1 MNIPLGHFLFNAFV
15 HLIINLQ
22 LIWLNP
28 HVTEETI
35 LNISKVYFIH
45 PGPSVS
51 GSQLI
56 KNRFHSYNDSHFSK
70 PYNSEVKKY
79 QININTT
86 NNMNSRFDS
95 GTQAHLKSTYKLI
108 LKGVNHSKPTLY
120 TEKFHDTM
128 NHFIPMS
135 VIFEP
140 EKDLALLYPES
151 IWLDPCKATAYYGDI
166 ALDEHESQMMLSKGM
181 LLSDDPLQIWNSEDN
196 EEMNNKRNKHSKMP
210 VSASLDDVKSKT
222 NDHFIGSSRQL
233 KQKRIQDYKYS
244 KDRSPSGKL
253 KNVGTRRRKQL
264 KKFGQRGKRRTSELM
279 RRQRYRQLKAK
290 TQTFIQLNKS
300 YQQKANLPAFTPEQG
315 KNKQFSQGKRRSKRA
330 ATAYVSRTWTNGV
343 IPYIIQANFSSETK
357 ATIMKAM
364 RHWENY
370 TCLSFVER
378 QPHHRSYIIFTE
390 KACGCCSYVGRRSE
404 DEPQAISIGKNCDK
418 KGIVIHELGHVIGF
432 WHEHTRP
439 DRDEHVDI
447 LLDNVVEGQDFNFKK
462 MDPGEV
468 NSLGEPYDYSSIMH
482 YAKGTFA
489 KANKD
494 ETIRPK
500 ACCPRPPIG
509 QRIQLSPGDIR
520 QTNKLY
526 LCPACGR
533 TLLEPVGSLSSPQ
546 MAWKLRDRFGA
557 NANSSLFPDP
567 IGLEQSIQLGN
578 AISVDHLLPD
588 DNENMYHPYRSL
600 TNGNSIDGGED
611 HSLIGMVNDNNYQL
625 KTQPYNPF
633 KGSFNNEEVPLIA
646 MSRLSKLPKT
656 SSSSTLGFTSASP
669 ILCQWRINAASGE
682 RIRLN
687 FTHIDISG
695 PITQDSIH
703 TPNNL
708 DNLHKAYELNQK
720 SISRISCIND
730 YVEIRDGYYS
740 GSPLIGRYCGQTLPP
755 QLISTGSRLW
765 LEYRRSAGS
774 MTTGFIADYEAICGG
789 ELQMEEGTLTSPNYP
804 EFYRPSKECVWQII
818 VPVGYSVALIFHSF
832 QLEKHDTC
840 VYDYLEVRDGLKD
853 TSPLLKKLCG
863 SHLPTPI
870 KSTNNVMYVKFVSD
884 SSVEK
889 QGFTATFQKEF
900 DECKTMKHG
909 CSHTCV
915 NTLGGYR
922 CQCEIGYELHAD
934 GKRCEDACGGVINE
948 SNGTIQTPLFPDLYP
963 PKKNCIWKILA
974 PPKTTIFLNFTHFNL
989 EGHNRACRYDFINV
1003 YNGST
1008 DNQQKIG
1015 TFCGDQIPDPI
1026 TSHTNELSI
1035 EFYSDTSV
1043 QRTGF
1048 RAVFFTDRDECAD
1061 NNGGCQHLCRNTIGS
1076 YHCACRPGFNLY
1088 GRYECKENI
1097 KTGCQQEISSPDGEI
1112 ITPNW
1117 PNEYPVKQNCRWK
1130 ITVTPGHRVKVIFAD
1145 FELESH
1151 QQCTYDQVIAYD
1163 GATNNSAFL
1172 GQYCGSRKPG
1182 PIISSQNQLLLTF
1195 NSDSSVQRKGFR
1207 AQHTTICGGH
1217 LTADSV
1223 PQTIY
1228 SHAKFGDLDYESNQ
1242 QCYWTITPK
1251 LDNHTV
1257 LLRFLYFEVEEET
1270 LCTYDYLR
1278 VFDGGDPK
1286 GKLLGGFCGRTLPN
1300 TFLSNSGQL
1309 YLQFVS
1315 DDTIGGKGF
1324 QAQYQMIPY
1333 DFKLPKHEID
1343 SQTMTN
1349 QLTSHSASSASSSS
1363 SSASSSSSSS
1373 SSSSPSSVFYGKNEM
1388 LQQYQPFHGNRYL
1401 FPPAWGTG
1409 RIRYF
1414 GDMRHAEMTDNY
1426 QSTRPFHYNPSYQH
1440 VKQSPTIQQT
1450 NPMTY
1455 SHNNLYQRPNGRLPV
1470 NREDNSQLPWR
1481 FAYTYHQSKSPPT
1494 TRQTTVN
1501 NLFRS
1506 NSAYSSHLSSRPTA
1520 FKSKPA
1526 MEFEHATT
1534 QPVSPLLSRNT
1545 ITSKEPR
1552 ISSTWHVR
1560 PGRVV
1565 HQPQLNII
1573 NRIIKPNSQKNHQSP
1588 RNILRQI
1595 KSNSYQQKQTKQNI
1609 KSPMRFHVIT
1619 QLDRNPPR
1627 FSGGSQWKQR
1637 SVGSSR
1643 SHRDERIFKAF

>member
-1 MNIPLGHFLFNAFV
+1 
-15 HLIINLQ
+15 
-22 LIWLNP
+22 
-28 HVTEETI
+28 
-35 LNISKVYFIH
+35 
-45 PGPSVS
+45 
-51 GSQLI
+51 
-56 KNRFHSYNDSHFSK
+56 
-70 PYNSEVKKY
+70 
-79 QININTT
+79 
-86 NNMNSRFDS
+86 
-95 GTQAHLKSTYKLI
+95 
-108 LKGVNHSKPTLY
+108 
-120 TEKFHDTM
+120 FHDGI
-128 NHFIPMS
+128 NFFIPKS
-135 VIFEP
+135 IIFEP
-140 EKDLALLYPES
+140 ERDLALLYPES
-151 IWLDPCKATAYYGDI
+151 SWLDPCKAIAYYGDI
-166 ALDEHESQMMLSKGM
+166 ALDEQESQLMSSKGIV
-181 LLSDDPLQIWNSEDN
+181 LSDDPLQIWNLEDSD
-196 EEMNNKRNKHSKMP
+196 EMNNKQNKHST
-210 VSASLDDVKSKT
+210 VSKSVSLNDNNKSKSSHHR
-222 NDHFIGSSRQL
+222 NDNSPQL
-233 KQKRIQDYKYS
+233 KQKPIQNYNNVSQRIQ
-244 KDRSPSGKL
+244 SGKPQPIQN
-253 KNVGTRRRKQL
+253 KRMKQL
-264 KKFGQRGKRRTSELM
+264 KKREQRKQRRKNELFKHH
-279 RRQRYRQLKAK
+279 RYHQFKLRTNA
-290 TQTFIQLNKS
+290 FNQLNKS
-300 YQQKANLPAFTPEQG
+300 YKQNANLLAFTPEQG
-315 KNKQFSQGKRRSKRA
+315 MKMQFSQGKRRSKRA

-439 DRDEHVDI
+439 DRDDHVDI

-546 MAWKLRDRFGA
+546 MAWKLDDRFGG

-567 IGLEQSIQLGN
+567 ISLEQSIQLGN
-578 AISVDHLLPD
+578 ALSVDHLLPD
-588 DNENMYHPYRSL
+588 DNENMYNPYRPL
-600 TNGNSIDGGED
+600 TNGNSIDGSED
-611 HSLIGMVNDNNYQL
+611 HSLIGMVNDDNYQL
-625 KTQPYNPF
+625 KTHSYNQF
-633 KGSFNNEEVPLIA
+633 KGSFSNEEVPLIA
-646 MSRLSKLPKT
+646 MSRLSKLSKT
-656 SSSSTLGFTSASP
+656 SPSSALGFTSASP

-687 FTHIDISG
+687 FTHMDISG
-695 PITQDSIH
+695 PTTQDSIH

-708 DNLHKAYELNQK
+708 YNAYELNQK
-720 SISRISCIND
+720 SVNRISCIND
-730 YVEIRDGYYS
+730 YVEVRDGYYS
-740 GSPLIGRYCGQTLPP
+740 GSPLLGRYCGQNLPP

-789 ELQMEEGTLTSPNYP
+789 ELQMEEGILTSPNYP
-804 EFYRPSKECVWQII
+804 EFYRPSKECIWQII

-863 SHLPTPI
+863 SHLPNPI

-934 GKRCEDACGGVINE
+934 GKRCEDACGGIINE
-948 SNGTIQTPLFPDLYP
+948 SNGTIQTPSFPDLYP

-1015 TFCGDQIPDPI
+1015 TFCGDQIPEPI

-1088 GRYECKENI
+1088 GRYECKE
-1097 KTGCQQEISSPDGEI
+1097 
-1112 ITPNW
+1112 
-1117 PNEYPVKQNCRWK
+1117 
-1130 ITVTPGHRVKVIFAD
+1130 
-1145 FELESH
+1145 
-1151 QQCTYDQVIAYD
+1151 
-1163 GATNNSAFL
+1163 
-1172 GQYCGSRKPG
+1172 
-1182 PIISSQNQLLLTF
+1182 
-1195 NSDSSVQRKGFR
+1195 
-1207 AQHTTICGGH
+1207 
-1217 LTADSV
+1217 
-1223 PQTIY
+1223 
-1228 SHAKFGDLDYESNQ
+1228 
-1242 QCYWTITPK
+1242 
-1251 LDNHTV
+1251 
-1257 LLRFLYFEVEEET
+1257 
-1270 LCTYDYLR
+1270 
-1278 VFDGGDPK
+1278 
-1286 GKLLGGFCGRTLPN
+1286 
-1300 TFLSNSGQL
+1300 
-1309 YLQFVS
+1309 
-1315 DDTIGGKGF
+1315 
-1324 QAQYQMIPY
+1324 
-1333 DFKLPKHEID
+1333 
-1343 SQTMTN
+1343 
-1349 QLTSHSASSASSSS
+1349 
-1363 SSASSSSSSS
+1363 
-1373 SSSSPSSVFYGKNEM
+1373 
-1388 LQQYQPFHGNRYL
+1388 
-1401 FPPAWGTG
+1401 
-1409 RIRYF
+1409 
-1414 GDMRHAEMTDNY
+1414 
-1426 QSTRPFHYNPSYQH
+1426 
-1440 VKQSPTIQQT
+1440 
-1450 NPMTY
+1450 
-1455 SHNNLYQRPNGRLPV
+1455 
-1470 NREDNSQLPWR
+1470 
-1481 FAYTYHQSKSPPT
+1481 
-1494 TRQTTVN
+1494 
-1501 NLFRS
+1501 
-1506 NSAYSSHLSSRPTA
+1506 
-1520 FKSKPA
+1520 
-1526 MEFEHATT
+1526 
-1534 QPVSPLLSRNT
+1534 
-1545 ITSKEPR
+1545 
-1552 ISSTWHVR
+1552 
-1560 PGRVV
+1560 
-1565 HQPQLNII
+1565 
-1573 NRIIKPNSQKNHQSP
+1573 
-1588 RNILRQI
+1588 
-1595 KSNSYQQKQTKQNI
+1595 
-1609 KSPMRFHVIT
+1609 
-1619 QLDRNPPR
+1619 
-1627 FSGGSQWKQR
+1627 
-1637 SVGSSR
+1637 
-1643 SHRDERIFKAF
+1643 

>member
-1 MNIPLGHFLFNAFV
+1 MNA
-15 HLIINLQ
+15 
-22 LIWLNP
+22 
-28 HVTEETI
+28 
-35 LNISKVYFIH
+35 
-45 PGPSVS
+45 
-51 GSQLI
+51 
-56 KNRFHSYNDSHFSK
+56 
-70 PYNSEVKKY
+70 
-79 QININTT
+79 
-86 NNMNSRFDS
+86 
-95 GTQAHLKSTYKLI
+95 
-108 LKGVNHSKPTLY
+108 
-120 TEKFHDTM
+120 
-128 NHFIPMS
+128 
-135 VIFEP
+135 
-140 EKDLALLYPES
+140 
-151 IWLDPCKATAYYGDI
+151 AYYGDI
-166 ALDEHESQMMLSKGM
+166 ALDEEESQVMTSKGIV
-181 LLSDDPLQIWNSEDN
+181 LSDDPSQIWNLEET
-196 EEMNNKRNKHSKMP
+196 EEMNNNLQNQPKRQHTLKPLKDTKE
-210 VSASLDDVKSKT
+210 ASGVHVTTSSNSRKQ
-222 NDHFIGSSRQL
+222 NFIQ
-233 KQKRIQDYKYS
+233 QNNT
-244 KDRSPSGKL
+244 
-253 KNVGTRRRKQL
+253 NVGNTQSKKFKDVNDGRGSRRKRRR
-264 KKFGQRGKRRTSELM
+264 
-279 RRQRYRQLKAK
+279 RRQRNREEQLRRQKYRRLLAK
-290 TQTFIQLNKS
+290 TEAFIQLNQTYS
-300 YQQKANLPAFTPEQG
+300 SQKPNKLNLTPEQI
-315 KNKQFSQGKRRSKRA
+315 NTRRSYQGKRRSRRA
-330 ATAYVSRTWTNGV
+330 ATAYVSRTWPNGV

-378 QPHHRSYIIFTE
+378 QPQHRSYIIFTE

-526 LCPACGR
+526 SCPACGR
-533 TLLEPVGSLSSPQ
+533 TLLEPAGSLSSPQ
-546 MAWKLRDRFGA
+546 MAWKLEDQFRGSA
-557 NANSSLFPDP
+557 NASLFPDP
-567 IGLEQSIQLGN
+567 IGMEHSIQLGN
-578 AISVDHLLPD
+578 ALSVAHLLPD
-588 DNENMYHPYRSL
+588 DSENMYHPYKPL
-600 TNGNSIDGGED
+600 TNGNIIDGNED
-611 HSLIGMVNDNNYQL
+611 HSLIGMVNDGHS
-625 KTQPYNPF
+625 YNSY
-633 KGSFNNEEVPLIA
+633 KGSFNTEEVSMIA
-646 MSRLSKLPKT
+646 MSRSSKST
-656 SSSSTLGFTSASP
+656 VSSALGFTSASP

-695 PITQDSIH
+695 PITQDSMP
-703 TPNNL
+703 TSTNL
-708 DNLHKAYELNQK
+708 KSSHKTYELNQK
-720 SISRISCIND
+720 SVHRISCIND
-730 YVEIRDGYYS
+730 YVEIRDGYYF

-755 QLISTGSRLW
+755 PLISTGSRLW

-774 MTTGFIADYEAICGG
+774 MTTGFIAHYEAICGG
-789 ELQMEEGTLTSPNYP
+789 ELHMEEGTLTSPNYP
-804 EFYRPSKECVWQII
+804 EFYRPSKECIWQII

-840 VYDYLEVRDGLKD
+840 VYDYLEIRDGLKE

-863 SHLPTPI
+863 SQLPTPI

-922 CQCEIGYELHAD
+922 CQCEIGYELNAD
-934 GKRCEDACGGVINE
+934 GKHCEDACGGVINE
-948 SNGTIQTPLFPDLYP
+948 SNGTIQTPSFPDLYP
-963 PKKNCIWKILA
+963 PRKNCIWKILA

-989 EGHNRACRYDFINV
+989 EGRNRECRYDFINV
-1003 YNGST
+1003 YSGPT
-1008 DNQQKIG
+1008 DNQKKIG
-1015 TFCGDQIPDPI
+1015 TFCGDQIPLPI

-1035 EFYSDTSV
+1035 EFYSDKSV

-1048 RAVFFTDRDECAD
+1048 RAVFFTDRNECDD
-1061 NNGGCQHLCRNTIGS
+1061 NNGGCQHLCTNTIGS
-1076 YHCACRPGFNLY
+1076 YYCACRPGFNLY
-1088 GRYECKENI
+1088 GRYECKENVE
-1097 KTGCQQEISSPDGEI
+1097 TGCQQDISSPDGEI

-1117 PNEYPVKQNCRWK
+1117 PNEYPMKQTCHWK
-1130 ITVTPGHRVKVIFAD
+1130 ITVTPGHRVKIIFAD
-1145 FELESH
+1145 FELEPH
-1151 QQCTYDQVIAYD
+1151 QQCIYDQVIAYD
-1163 GATNNSAFL
+1163 GPTNTSAVL
-1172 GQYCGSRKPG
+1172 GQYCGSHKPG
-1182 PIISSQNQLLLTF
+1182 PIIASRNQLLLTF

-1217 LTADSV
+1217 LTADNA

-1228 SHAKFGDLDYESNQ
+1228 SHTKFSDLDYESNQ

-1251 LDNHTV
+1251 LENHTV

-1278 VFDGGDPK
+1278 IFDGADTK

-1315 DDTIGGKGF
+1315 DDTVGSKGF

-1333 DFKLPKHEID
+1333 GYKLPKHEID
-1343 SQTMTN
+1343 SQALIN
-1349 QLTSHSASSASSSS
+1349 QVATSTSSSS
-1363 SSASSSSSSS
+1363 
-1373 SSSSPSSVFYGKNEM
+1373 VYYGKNEM

-1414 GDMRHAEMTDNY
+1414 GDTRHSDMMGNY
-1426 QSTRPFHYNPSYQH
+1426 QSTRPFQHHKQAYQQQH
-1440 VKQSPTIQQT
+1440 HHQQQQQQQSAIRQTYPTVYPR
-1450 NPMTY
+1450 NNFYPR
-1455 SHNNLYQRPNGRLPV
+1455 HNERFSV
-1470 NREDNSQLPWR
+1470 NREENSQLPWR
-1481 FAYTYHQSKSPPT
+1481 FAYTYPQQFKSSAMPMLNKNRFAPRPPYITYNLHSPNSVVLKTRLSSPPSLTPPPPPT
-1494 TRQTTVN
+1494 TTTTTTTPKVHT
-1501 NLFRS
+1501 
-1506 NSAYSSHLSSRPTA
+1506 SS
-1520 FKSKPA
+1520 
-1526 MEFEHATT
+1526 
-1534 QPVSPLLSRNT
+1534 LLSQGSIN
-1545 ITSKEPR
+1545 SQKPR
-1552 ISSTWHVR
+1552 IGSTWHVR

-1565 HQPQLNII
+1565 YQPQLSII
-1573 NRIIKPNSQKNHQSP
+1573 NRIIQPTTTLSTHRNQ
-1588 RNILRQI
+1588 RNIIEQAT
-1595 KSNSYQQKQTKQNI
+1595 KKNS
-1609 KSPMRFHVIT
+1609 MRFHVMTENIH
-1619 QLDRNPPR
+1619 QNIPHY
-1627 FSGGSQWKQR
+1627 SGGSQWRQQKTR
-1637 SVGSSR
+1637 PLNS
-1643 SHRDERIFKAF
+1643 ITL

>member
-1 MNIPLGHFLFNAFV
+1 MNFPVDHFFILINAFV
-15 HLIINLQ
+15 HLIVNIQ
-22 LIWLNP
+22 LVWLNP

-35 LNISKVYFIH
+35 INIPKVYFIH

-56 KNRFHSYNDSHFSK
+56 KNQFQSYNGSYFQK
-70 PYNSEVKKY
+70 PHNYKVKKHKM
-79 QININTT
+79 NINTT
-86 NNMNSRFDS
+86 NNHNSRFS
-95 GTQAHLKSTYKLI
+95 NVTQTNSKSTHKKIFKDHNISKNTLFVER
-108 LKGVNHSKPTLY
+108 LHEEVNY
-120 TEKFHDTM
+120 
-128 NHFIPMS
+128 FIPKS
-135 VIFEP
+135 LKFEP
-140 EKDLALLYPES
+140 EKDLAILYPES
-151 IWLDPCKATAYYGDI
+151 NWLDPCKATAYYGDI

-181 LLSDDPLQIWNSEDN
+181 ALSDDPLQIWDLEDN
-196 EEMNNKRNKHSKMP
+196 KETNNRRNKYSNIPSSKP
-210 VSASLDDVKSKT
+210 LNDIKSEMST
-222 NDHFIGSSRQL
+222 HLAGNSRHL
-233 KQKRIQDYKYS
+233 KQKHIQNYKDMA
-244 KDRSPSGKL
+244 DRSLPNKL
-253 KNVGTRRRKQL
+253 KNLTSRRREQS
-264 KKFGQRGKRRTSELM
+264 KKFGQNLQRRRNELL
-279 RRQRYRQLKAK
+279 RRRRYRQLKAK
-290 TQTFIQLNKS
+290 TQAFIQLNKLH
-300 YQQKANLPAFTPEQG
+300 QQKADILMFTPEQI
-315 KNKQFSQGKRRSKRA
+315 KKKEFSQGKRRSKRA

-439 DRDEHVDI
+439 DRDDHVDI

-546 MAWKLRDRFGA
+546 MAWKLEDRFGG

-600 TNGNSIDGGED
+600 TNGNTIDGGED

-625 KTQPYNPF
+625 KTIPYNPF

-646 MSRLSKLPKT
+646 MSRLSKLSKT

-687 FTHIDISG
+687 FTHMDISG

-708 DNLHKAYELNQK
+708 NNLHKAYELNQK
-720 SISRISCIND
+720 SINRISCIND

-740 GSPLIGRYCGQTLPP
+740 GSPLIGRYCGQNLPP

-1015 TFCGDQIPDPI
+1015 TFCGDQIPEPI

-1097 KTGCQQEISSPDGEI
+1097 KTGCQQDISSPDGEI

-1117 PNEYPVKQNCRWK
+1117 PNEYPVKQNCHWK

-1163 GATNNSAFL
+1163 GPTNSSAFL

-1286 GKLLGGFCGRTLPN
+1286 GKLLGGFCGRT
-1300 TFLSNSGQL
+1300 
-1309 YLQFVS
+1309 
-1315 DDTIGGKGF
+1315 
-1324 QAQYQMIPY
+1324 
-1333 DFKLPKHEID
+1333 
-1343 SQTMTN
+1343 
-1349 QLTSHSASSASSSS
+1349 
-1363 SSASSSSSSS
+1363 
-1373 SSSSPSSVFYGKNEM
+1373 
-1388 LQQYQPFHGNRYL
+1388 
-1401 FPPAWGTG
+1401 
-1409 RIRYF
+1409 
-1414 GDMRHAEMTDNY
+1414 DMHAYAKSE
-1426 QSTRPFHYNPSYQH
+1426 NP
-1440 VKQSPTIQQT
+1440 I
-1450 NPMTY
+1450 
-1455 SHNNLYQRPNGRLPV
+1455 
-1470 NREDNSQLPWR
+1470 
-1481 FAYTYHQSKSPPT
+1481 
-1494 TRQTTVN
+1494 
-1501 NLFRS
+1501 
-1506 NSAYSSHLSSRPTA
+1506 
-1520 FKSKPA
+1520 
-1526 MEFEHATT
+1526 
-1534 QPVSPLLSRNT
+1534 
-1545 ITSKEPR
+1545 
-1552 ISSTWHVR
+1552 
-1560 PGRVV
+1560 
-1565 HQPQLNII
+1565 
-1573 NRIIKPNSQKNHQSP
+1573 
-1588 RNILRQI
+1588 
-1595 KSNSYQQKQTKQNI
+1595 
-1609 KSPMRFHVIT
+1609 
-1619 QLDRNPPR
+1619 
-1627 FSGGSQWKQR
+1627 
-1637 SVGSSR
+1637 
-1643 SHRDERIFKAF
+1643 

>member
-1 MNIPLGHFLFNAFV
+1 MNFPVDHFFILINAFV
-15 HLIINLQ
+15 HLVVNIQ
-22 LIWLNP
+22 LVWLNP

-35 LNISKVYFIH
+35 VNIPKVYFIH

-51 GSQLI
+51 RSQLI
-56 KNRFHSYNDSHFSK
+56 KNQFQSYNGSHFEK
-70 PYNSEVKKY
+70 PYNYKVKKHKM
-79 QININTT
+79 NNNAT
-86 NNMNSRFDS
+86 NNNNSRFYN
-95 GTQAHLKSTYKLI
+95 GTQTNSRPMHKKIFKDYNISKTTLFVERLHEK
-108 LKGVNHSKPTLY
+108 VNY
-120 TEKFHDTM
+120 
-128 NHFIPMS
+128 FIPKS
-135 VIFEP
+135 LKFEP
-140 EKDLALLYPES
+140 EKDLAILYPES
-151 IWLDPCKATAYYGDI
+151 TWLDPCKATAYYGDI
-166 ALDEHESQMMLSKGM
+166 ALDEHESQIMLSKGM
-181 LLSDDPLQIWNSEDN
+181 VLSDDPLQIWNLEDN
-196 EEMNNKRNKHSKMP
+196 KETNTGRNKHSNIP
-210 VSASLDDVKSKT
+210 NSNPLDDIKREIST
-222 NDHFIGSSRQL
+222 HLAGNSRHL
-233 KQKRIQDYKYS
+233 KQKHIRSYKDMA
-244 KDRSPSGKL
+244 DRNLPRKL
-253 KNVGTRRRKQL
+253 KNLTSKRRDQSKKFSQRWQRRRNEL
-264 KKFGQRGKRRTSELM
+264 IKRR
-279 RRQRYRQLKAK
+279 RYNQLKAE
-290 TQTFIQLNKS
+290 TQAFIQLNKS
-300 YQQKANLPAFTPEQG
+300 YQQKADILMFTPEQR
-315 KNKQFSQGKRRSKRA
+315 KRKEFSQGKRRSKRA

-546 MAWKLRDRFGA
+546 MAWKLEDRFGG

-611 HSLIGMVNDNNYQL
+611 HSLIGMVNDNNYKL
-625 KTQPYNPF
+625 KTLPYNPF

-646 MSRLSKLPKT
+646 MSRLSKLSKT

-687 FTHIDISG
+687 FTHMDISG

-708 DNLHKAYELNQK
+708 NDLHKAYELNQK
-720 SISRISCIND
+720 SINRISCIND

-740 GSPLIGRYCGQTLPP
+740 GSPLIGRYCGQNLPP

-1015 TFCGDQIPDPI
+1015 TFCGDQIPEPI

-1097 KTGCQQEISSPDGEI
+1097 KTGCQQDISSPDGEI

-1117 PNEYPVKQNCRWK
+1117 PNEYPVKQNCHWK

-1163 GATNNSAFL
+1163 GPTNSSAFL

-1217 LTADSV
+1217 LTADNV
-1223 PQTIY
+1223 AQTLY

-1257 LLRFLYFEVEEET
+1257 LLKFLYFEVEEET

-1343 SQTMTN
+1343 SQVLVN
-1349 QLTSHSASSASSSS
+1349 QIPSHSSP
-1363 SSASSSSSSS
+1363 SSSSSS
-1373 SSSSPSSVFYGKNEM
+1373 SSSSPSSVYYGKNEM

-1414 GDMRHAEMTDNY
+1414 GDMRSSEMTENY
-1426 QSTRPFHYNPSYQH
+1426 QSTRPFNYHPSYQH
-1440 VKQSPTIQQT
+1440 VKQSSPIQQT
-1450 NPMTY
+1450 NPMIY
-1455 SHNNLYQRPNGRLPV
+1455 SQNNIYQRRDGRLPV
-1470 NREDNSQLPWR
+1470 NRDNSQLPWR
-1481 FAYTYHQSKSPPT
+1481 FAYTYPQAKSPST
-1494 TRQTTVN
+1494 IRQTASN

-1506 NSAYSSHLSSRPTA
+1506 NPSYSTYSSRLSKQTA
-1520 FKSKPA
+1520 IQSKSPI
-1526 MEFEHATT
+1526 EFLHTTT
-1534 QPVSPLLSRNT
+1534 QPDSPLLSQNT
-1545 ITSKEPR
+1545 INSRKPR

-1565 HQPQLNII
+1565 HQPQLNIV
-1573 NRIIKPNSQKNHQSP
+1573 NRIIQPNSKNYQSP
-1588 RNILRQI
+1588 PRSILRQA
-1595 KSNSYQQKQTKQNI
+1595 KSHLYQQKQTEQNP
-1609 KSPMRFHVIT
+1609 KSPMRFHVVT
-1619 QLDRNPPR
+1619 QRDRSPPL

-1637 SVGSSR
+1637 SMPLSR
-1643 SHRDERIFKAF
+1643 SRWDDRAIKTF